1 MRAMNRSTNPPDW
14 AAATAASSRYI
25 FQSARPLRLPAD
37 GDVFCAAEDRFGLAQ
52 QLPAVLMQGAILPGQ
67 LLGRILHHLPTAFV
81 KILALIH
88 QLLTRVDQVIRDFF
102 SLAA

>member
-1 MRAMNRSTNPPDW
+1 MRAMNRSTNPPDC
-14 AAATAASSRYI
+14 AAATAASSPIY
-25 FQSARPLRLPAD
+25 FPVGAPSRLPAD
-37 GDVFCAAEDRFGLAQ
+37 GGVFCAAEDRFGLAQ